1 MRVPTWATGAAV
13 VVVLSVWTATLVADF
28 MVPDYDPPPG
38 IEPLMMALAAFL
50 FASRSPNE
58 LDESDESDEPGELE
72 G

>member
-13 VVVLSVWTATLVADF
+13 VVVLSGWTATLVADF
-28 MVPDYDPPPG
+28 MVPEYDPPQG

-50 FASRSPNE
+50 FASRSTDQQDE
-58 LDESDESDEPGELE
+58 LDEPDELE